1 MALWVVT
8 GPPASGKSTWVR
20 SRARPGDIVIDYDLL
35 ATALTAPGA
44 APHDYPKA
52 LRQVTSRARAAAITE
67 ALKHAAGVD
76 VYVIHSQPS
85 TEAVRRYTEQTD
97 DQTELHLIVVDP
109 GRDVVMRR
117 IAEQRPPQMRAV
129 AERWYSNAHHTEQA
143 ASRSSRSW

>member
-1 MALWVVT
+1 MGLWVVT

-20 SRARPGDIVIDYDLL
+20 NQAKPGDIVIDYDLL

-44 APHDYPKA
+44 VSHDHRKT
-52 LRQVTSRARAAAITE
+52 LRHITSRARAAAITE
-67 ALKHAAGVD
+67 ALKHTDRVD

-85 TEAVRRYTEQTD
+85 TEAVRRYTEHQTD
-97 DQTELHLIVVDP
+97 LHLIVVDP

-129 AERWYSNAHHTEQA
+129 AERWYSNAHHTEQPA
-143 ASRSSRSW
+143 LRSSRRW